1 MTEKIKSFF
10 FENKTLRQTVV
21 KNVFWLFSGQM
32 IGRLLRAAVVIYA
45 ARILGAEEWGA
56 FSYALGLAAFLSIFS
71 DIGINA
77 LITKEAVQKPE
88 LKDRYLATAFFI
100 KLGLLAII
108 VAAAAL
114 FSERLS
120 AIKEAAALM
129 PLIILVFAFDSLR
142 DLGAAVARAN
152 EKMELEAG
160 IGVFT
165 NAAIVACGFAFLF
178 LDGTA
183 FALAAAYAVG
193 SGTGLVVAAYL
204 LRKHFQNLR
213 QNFDRSLIKPIMIS
227 AWPFGLMG
235 VMGALMINTD
245 IIMLGWLRS
254 AAEVGYY
261 SAAQKPVQLLYV
273 LPTLLATSVFPALSR
288 FVKNGDNKAAKK
300 TIEESLGVVLL
311 LAVPLAAGG
320 VLFGNEIIN
329 LLFGDGY
336 AASAASFKLLM
347 LTVLIVFPSS
357 LIGNAIFAYGRQK
370 QFLSFVALGAGGNA
384 LFNLL
389 FIPSYGIEGS
399 AAATIITQIISNGY
413 IWIKMKRINDI
424 RVFSR
429 LKKIL
434 PASALALAAAF
445 LLKQTGA
452 GLPTIVVFAAL
463 FYFALLYFWKEEILL
478 KTAGIFSA
486 SFKKDA

>member
-1 MTEKIKSFF
+1 MTEKIKSFL

-32 IGRLLRAAVVIYA
+32 IGRLLRAAVVVYA
-45 ARILGAEEWGA
+45 ARILGAEGWGA
-56 FSYALGLAAFLSIFS
+56 FSYALSLAAFLSIFS

-77 LITKEAVQKPE
+77 LITKEAVKKPE
-88 LKDRYLATAFFI
+88 LKNRYLATAFFI

-108 VAAAAL
+108 VATAAL
-114 FSERLS
+114 FADRL
-120 AIKEAAALM
+120 AAVKEAAALM

-160 IGVFT
+160 IGIFT

-178 LDGTA
+178 FDQTA

-193 SGTGLVVAAYL
+193 SGAGLAAAAYL
-204 LRKHFQNLR
+204 LRENFQNLR
-213 QNFDRSLIKPIMIS
+213 RNFDRSLVKPIMLS

-245 IIMLGWLRS
+245 ILMLGWLRS

-288 FVKNGDNKAAKK
+288 FAKDGNKKAAEK
-300 TIEESLGVVLL
+300 TLGETLGVVLL

-329 LLFGDGY
+329 
-336 AASAASFKLLM
+336 
-347 LTVLIVFPSS
+347 
-357 LIGNAIFAYGRQK
+357 
-370 QFLSFVALGAGGNA
+370 
-384 LFNLL
+384 
-389 FIPSYGIEGS
+389 
-399 AAATIITQIISNGY
+399 
-413 IWIKMKRINDI
+413 
-424 RVFSR
+424 
-429 LKKIL
+429 
-434 PASALALAAAF
+434 
-445 LLKQTGA
+445 
-452 GLPTIVVFAAL
+452 
-463 FYFALLYFWKEEILL
+463 
-478 KTAGIFSA
+478 
-486 SFKKDA
+486 